1 MQATKFSEDVK
12 PISDLRA
19 KGAEIIDQA
28 KTTRRPILITRR
40 GRGVAVL
47 LEVSEFERQQERM
60 AFMQA
65 IVEGVEAS
73 EKGELVSHSE
83 AMKKLGL

>member
-1 MQATKFSEDVK
+1 MQRIKFSEDIK

-19 KGAEIIDQA
+19 KGAEIINQV
-28 KTTRRPILITRR
+28 KTTKRPILITQR

-47 LEVSEFERQQERM
+47 LEISEFEKQQEKI
-60 AFMQA
+60 AFMEA
-65 IVEGVEAS
+65 IVKGMEAA
-73 EKGELVSHSE
+73 EKGELISHAE

>member
-1 MQATKFSEDVK
+1 MQRIKFSEDIK

-19 KGAEIIDQA
+19 KGAEIINQVR
-28 KTTRRPILITRR
+28 TTKRPILITQR

-47 LEVSEFERQQERM
+47 LEVSEFEKQQEKI
-60 AFMQA
+60 AFMEA
-65 IVEGVEAS
+65 IVKGMEAA
-73 EKGELVSHSE
+73 EKGELISHAE

>member
-1 MQATKFSEDVK
+1 MQRIKFSEDIK

-19 KGAEIIDQA
+19 KGAEIINQV
-28 KTTRRPILITRR
+28 KTTKRPILITQR

-47 LEVSEFERQQERM
+47 LEVSEFEKQQEKI
-60 AFMQA
+60 AFMEA
-65 IVEGVEAS
+65 IVKGMEAA
-73 EKGELVSHSE
+73 EKGELISHAE

>member
-1 MQATKFSEDVK
+1 MQRIKFSEDIK

-19 KGAEIIDQA
+19 KGAEIINQV
-28 KTTRRPILITRR
+28 KTTKRPILITQR

-47 LEVSEFERQQERM
+47 LEVSEFEKQQEKI
-60 AFMQA
+60 AFMEA
-65 IVEGVEAS
+65 IVKGMEAAA
-73 EKGELVSHSE
+73 KGELISHAE

>member
-1 MQATKFSEDVK
+1 MQGTKFSEDVK

-19 KGAEIIDQA
+19 KGAEIINQA
-28 KTTRRPILITRR
+28 KTTKRPILITQR

-47 LEVSEFERQQERM
+47 LEVSEFEKQQEKI
-60 AFMQA
+60 AFMEA
-65 IVEGVEAS
+65 IVKGMEAA
-73 EKGELVSHSE
+73 EKGELISHAK

>member
-1 MQATKFSEDVK
+1 MQRIKFSEDIK

-19 KGAEIIDQA
+19 KGAKIINQV
-28 KTTRRPILITRR
+28 KTTKRPILITQR

-47 LEVSEFERQQERM
+47 LEISEFEKQQEKI
-60 AFMQA
+60 AFMEA
-65 IVEGVEAS
+65 IVKGMEAA
-73 EKGELVSHSE
+73 EKGEVISHAK

>member
-1 MQATKFSEDVK
+1 MKPARFSKDIK

-19 KGAEIIDQA
+19 KGAEIVNQA
-28 KTTRRPILITRR
+28 KATKRPIVITQR

-47 LEVSEFERQQERM
+47 LDLLEFEKQQERI
-60 AFMQA
+60 AFMEA
-65 IVEGVEAS
+65 IVKGLEAA
-73 EKGELVSHSE
+73 EKGDLVSHAE

>member
-1 MQATKFSEDVK
+1 MQRIKFSEDIK

-19 KGAEIIDQA
+19 KGAEIINQVR
-28 KTTRRPILITRR
+28 TTKRPILITQR

-47 LEVSEFERQQERM
+47 LEISEFEKQQEKI
-60 AFMQA
+60 AFMEA
-65 IVEGVEAS
+65 IVKGMEAA
-73 EKGELVSHSE
+73 EKGELISHAE